1 MIVKSVGRIINFVV
15 VHGKECRECGKLNHF
30 KIGCKNKKMYK
41 TSVMQ
46 ERCDDDEYHANDEFT
61 VNEIS
66 KKVCHVNKKVGL
78 KKLKL
83 EMCGWNL
90 N

>member
-1 MIVKSVGRIINFVV
+1 
-15 VHGKECRECGKLNHF
+15 
-30 KIGCKNKKMYK
+30 MYK

-66 KKVCHVNKKVGL
+66 KKVCHVDKKVGL